1 MGTPMSPSLL
11 SGRGSRTVSRL
22 VSLPRLQ
29 ITEAHRDWGLH
40 KSVRSRFS
48 SNIHIGPVPFLLPY
62 IQVVTLWFLCCWIYS
77 FPHAFNKCFLS
88 WL

>member
-29 ITEAHRDWGLH
+29 ITEAYRAWGLH
-40 KSVRSRFS
+40 KSVKSGRGSAQTFTLVQCHFCCPTS
-48 SNIHIGPVPFLLPY
+48 KLLLCGFCVVGFIPFLMRS
-62 IQVVTLWFLCCWIYS
+62 INVS
-77 FPHAFNKCFLS
+77 
-88 WL
+88 